1 MNEPTIEQE
10 GIVDVMVSSGLAHNT
25 QLPYVQVVIKAA
37 DWMTQ
42 MSPENARELAFN
54 LLGAA
59 DAAESDSFLVWFL
72 QDKLEVKDERAVVS
86 VLIDFREYREKRRAN
101 ANL

>member
-1 MNEPTIEQE
+1 MSDLFHK
-10 GIVDVMVSSGLAHNT
+10 DVSDKFLDRIFLVMKA
-25 QLPYVQVVIKAA
+25 YVQVVIQAA

-72 QDKLEVKDERAVVS
+72 QDKLAVDDMRAVVS
-86 VLIDFREYREKRRAN
+86 ILVDFREYREKRAN
-101 ANL
+101 ANM